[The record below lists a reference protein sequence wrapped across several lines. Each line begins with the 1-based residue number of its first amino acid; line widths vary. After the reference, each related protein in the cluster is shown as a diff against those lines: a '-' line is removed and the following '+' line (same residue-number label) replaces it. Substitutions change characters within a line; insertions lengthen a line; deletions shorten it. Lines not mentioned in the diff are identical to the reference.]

1 MRTII
6 AIAGN
11 LSLLLLMAAYGAG
24 QAKPIPV
31 GVKVEA
37 EGGGEGQAMWVQ
49 DAKDLTLQELK
60 ALESLVVNEIRNQR
74 GVTIVAPEYREN
86 YIGVVV
92 VVAKL
97 LNSNTREN
105 WYYVAS
111 SVVTIATNKGID
123 EFVTHDV
130 FVGTDLASL
139 SRTIG
144 FQFASTRFRATTDP
158 WK

>member
-6 AIAGN
+6 AIVGN
-11 LSLLLLMAAYGAG
+11 LFLSLFMATCTAG

-49 DAKDLTLQELK
+49 AAKDLTPQELK
-60 ALESLVVNEIRNQR
+60 VLESLVVNEIKNQQ
-74 GVTIVAPEYREN
+74 GVKIVAADYSEK

-92 VVAKL
+92 VAAKL
-97 LNSNTREN
+97 LNGNTREN

-111 SVVTIATNKGID
+111 SVLTIAKNKGID

-139 SRTIG
+139 ARTIG
-144 FQFASTRFRATTDP
+144 FQFASTRFQATTGP